1 MKTCNSVKT
10 NVIDFR
16 YFVPRV
22 DDLLFQIHDWLIK
35 KMRQYKFVSQS
46 FAGWCHKSFWTWTTG
61 FPFWC
66 GPNDPKT
73 KTKEESMALWWQDT
87 KALSIQNNIATSGQP
102 PHSHDLAHCEFF
114 LYTQFQGVFKGLVLK
129 RHGWQNSFECN
140 SGGSQQNLARSA
152 WKHVCVGWGGGESQI
167 QYLYILGDVVLEL
180 LW

>member
-16 YFVPRV
+16 YFVPRA

-35 KMRQYKFVSQS
+35 KMLQYKFVSES

-129 RHGWQNSFECN
+129 RRGWQNSFDNATLEDPSRILPGVHENMCVW
-140 SGGSQQNLARSA
+140 GG
-152 WKHVCVGWGGGESQI
+152 VGWGDLKYSTCI
-167 QYLYILGDVVLEL
+167 SWVT
-180 LW
+180 